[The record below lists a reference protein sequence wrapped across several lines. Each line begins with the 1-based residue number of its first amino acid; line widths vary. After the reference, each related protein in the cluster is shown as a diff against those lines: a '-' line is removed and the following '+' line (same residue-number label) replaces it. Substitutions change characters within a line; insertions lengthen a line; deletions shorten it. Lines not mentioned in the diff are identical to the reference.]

1 MPVTTED
8 ILVDEDAV
16 QAQIQETIEQRNVFT
31 NAFRRVNLSLA
42 QPETVY
48 FVLSNDR
55 RGEMEVVPE
64 GGEFPRDMENREKFP
79 CTRTKYGE
87 EYAITREAE
96 QGGLVDD
103 LAIEARNKMR
113 KMSRTMDAKAFQAL
127 NTAFTHED
135 YAHGTI
141 GDGTGT
147 LTLDELA
154 DAETAMLDDPYRFE
168 PTGVYVG
175 PQGLNE
181 LRKGDY
187 LDRDASDGERVRRT
201 GQIGRVLGLPLYV
214 SNAGN
219 LGSGEAI
226 LVDSNYFGREGVW
239 EAPNTNE
246 YSEEKRQTSTVMQM
260 WAIAGWC
267 AIAPNAAV
275 KVEA

>member
-8 ILVDEDAV
+8 ILTDEDAV
-16 QAQIQETIEQRNVFT
+16 QAQVQETVEQRNVFT
-31 NAFRRVNLSLA
+31 NAFRTVNLSLA

-48 FVLSNDR
+48 FVLSNDSK
-55 RGEMEVVPE
+55 GEMEVVPE
-64 GGEFPRDMENREKFP
+64 GGEFPRDMEDREKFA
-79 CTRTKYGE
+79 CTREKYGE

-103 LAIEARNKMR
+103 LAIEAQNKMR
-113 KMSRTMDAKAFQAL
+113 KMSRTMDAQAFQAL
-127 NTAFTHED
+127 QAAFNSSD

-141 GDGTGT
+141 GDGSGN
-147 LTLDELA
+147 LTITELA
-154 DAETAMLDDPYRFE
+154 DAETAMLKDPYRFE

-175 PQGLNE
+175 PEGLNE

-187 LDRDASDGERVRRT
+187 LDRDASDGVRVRRT
-201 GQIGRVLGLPLYV
+201 GQVGRVLDLPLYV

-226 LVDSNYFGREGVW
+226 LVDRNYFGREGMW
-239 EAPNTNE
+239 EGPSTNE
-246 YSEEKRQTSTVMQM
+246 YEEEETQTSTVMQM

-267 AIAPNAAV
+267 AVAPNAAV